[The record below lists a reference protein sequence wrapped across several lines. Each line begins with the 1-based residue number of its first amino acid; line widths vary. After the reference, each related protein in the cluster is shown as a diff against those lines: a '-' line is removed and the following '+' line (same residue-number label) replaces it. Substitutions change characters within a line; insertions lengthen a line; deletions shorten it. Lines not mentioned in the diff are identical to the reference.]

1 MIAVYARI
9 DGQLACWTV
18 ETTDYAVAIAT
29 VKEALTSDF
38 KGSVLALVK

>member
-29 VKEALTSDF
+29 VKETLTSDF
-38 KGSVLALVK
+38 KGAVLARVK